1 MTAAEPTYDLVLVLD
16 PQAEEAARAKIVAD
30 AVSAIEAQGQLVSQ
44 ESWGER
50 PLSYPIDRHANGE
63 YHLLQFH
70 APVKQLLADL
80 DHTLRITDDVLRF
93 RIVKLAPG
101 TPPPPDMGA
110 AGRRAESPASETPV
124 SESPAS
130 EIPVAETPEAP
141 EPDAVPELA

>member
-16 PQAEEAARAKIVAD
+16 PQAEQEARAKIVSD

-70 APVKQLLADL
+70 APAKQLLADL

-101 TPPPPDMGA
+101 TPAPPDMGA
-110 AGRRAESPASETPV
+110 AGRRAESPASESPV
-124 SESPAS
+124 SETS
-130 EIPVAETPEAP
+130 VAETPEAP

>member
-1 MTAAEPTYDLVLVLD
+1 MTVAEPTYDLVLVLD
-16 PQAEEAARAKIVAD
+16 PQAEEAVRAKIVAD
-30 AVSAIEAQGQLVSQ
+30 AVSAIEGQGRLVSQ

-110 AGRRAESPASETPV
+110 AGRRAESPASESPD
-124 SESPAS
+124 SETS
-130 EIPVAETPEAP
+130 VAETPEAP